1 MSSSTA
7 TTQVVLAQAA
17 PRPPHFLESPLAP
30 LLLVFAVFY
39 FLLVRPQ
46 QKRAKEHKA
55 LVDGLKR
62 NDKVVTSSGIFGRI
76 LEVAEQ
82 SVVLEIAPNVSIR
95 LERSQIGGL
104 QKEKKEG

>member
-7 TTQVVLAQAA
+7 TAQVVLAQAA
-17 PRPPHFLESPLAP
+17 PRPHFLESPLAP
-30 LLLVFAVFY
+30 LLLVFVVFY

-62 NDKVVTSSGIFGRI
+62 NDKVITSSGIFGRI